1 MKLFDTHCHLNADNF
16 NEDIEGYLSRA
27 KERGVE
33 YLSIIAW
40 DLASSIKAI
49 ELAEKYEHVFAVV
62 GIHPSDV
69 FKANKTDLELVDK
82 LLDHPK
88 VIALGEIG
96 LDYYWHKEK
105 EEHNIQKEWFIKQIE
120 IANKKGKPI
129 VVHMRDAAQDT
140 LDILKAHLVLK
151 GGIMHCFSSSL
162 EMAIEFAKLGYYIG
176 LGGPVTFKNA
186 KEPKRVAKEIAVERI
201 VIETDSPYLAPHPF
215 RGKQNESSFL
225 PLVLDEIA
233 LLRGLDK
240 EELARTLLQNSEK
253 AFHVKL

>member
-1 MKLFDTHCHLNADNF
+1 MLLFDTHCHINAENF
-16 NEDIEGYLSRA
+16 ENDVEGYLTRA
-27 KERGVE
+27 QDAGVK
-33 YLSIIAW
+33 YFSVIAW
-40 DLASSIKAI
+40 DLASSYKAI

-69 FKANKTDLELVDK
+69 FKHDESVLPIIEKMLE
-82 LLDHPK
+82 HHK
-88 VIALGEIG
+88 VLALGEIG
-96 LDYYWHKEK
+96 LDYYWHKETS
-105 EEHNIQKEWFIKQIE
+105 EHELQKKWFVRQIE

-140 LDILKAHLVLK
+140 LDILKTHPVLK

-162 EMAIEFAKLGYYIG
+162 EMATEFIKLGFYIG

-186 KEPKRVAKEIAVERI
+186 KEPKRVAKEIPLEKM

-215 RGKQNESSFL
+215 RGKQNESSYL

-233 LLRGLDK
+233 LLREIDK
-240 EELARTLLQNSEK
+240 DILSRVLLENSEK